1 MRSRRSFLASA
12 AAGVG
17 ALATAGCAGRLSE
30 PGGDAP
36 GYAARLYDPAKVADV
51 PNRLFVSHDLATL
64 YDRRDLFPEEVT
76 EGIGEA
82 DDATEA
88 ASVPDLERVTGFGY
102 WRETEPEAGPMGL
115 TGGGSVLLRGS
126 FQPETL
132 VEALRDETDEDTA
145 LEAAG
150 SAAGHDLYRL
160 VDGNERSSVAL
171 GVSEETVVVG
181 GTARVDATGE
191 DATRAMLSSEN
202 GGYYRESDVAS
213 RLIDEM
219 GTATAVFGAE
229 IDAERYAP
237 DSFEAVPGREA
248 IEAVVTG
255 LQGVGSAMTLGE
267 ETVSRD
273 VVGAYAE
280 GETPGRSDVRTL
292 LDLARQGVASRA
304 GSDVD
309 VEKLQALIDDIEVEI
324 DEDARTVVAGVS
336 RETDALFDDEDV
348 TPVGLPGGPEVALL
362 LVPGVVLVGTFGL
375 GFDGGGGRGDS
386 GGPIPQVAFDFEYD
400 ADAGEMTVTHT
411 GGDTLERANTERLVV
426 RSGSRPPI
434 PWELPVS
441 AGDSVTVAAE
451 SGDSVSVVWTA
462 PDGDRTAVLG
472 EGMVP

>member
-17 ALATAGCAGRLSE
+17 ALATAGCVGRLSE

-36 GYAARLYDPAKVADV
+36 DYAAQLYDPAKVADV

-126 FQPETL
+126 FRPETL
-132 VEALRDETDEDTA
+132 VEELRDETDEDAA

-171 GVSEETVVVG
+171 GVSEETVAVG

-191 DATRAMLSSEN
+191 DATRAALSSEN
-202 GGYYRESDVAS
+202 GDGGYYRESDVAS

-304 GSDVD
+304 GPDVD
-309 VEKLQALIDDIEVEI
+309 VERVQALIDDAEIGI
-324 DEDARTVVAGVS
+324 DED
-336 RETDALFDDEDV
+336 
-348 TPVGLPGGPEVALL
+348 
-362 LVPGVVLVGTFGL
+362 
-375 GFDGGGGRGDS
+375 
-386 GGPIPQVAFDFEYD
+386 
-400 ADAGEMTVTHT
+400 
-411 GGDTLERANTERLVV
+411 
-426 RSGSRPPI
+426 
-434 PWELPVS
+434 
-441 AGDSVTVAAE
+441 
-451 SGDSVSVVWTA
+451 
-462 PDGDRTAVLG
+462 DRTATASVSRATEALLDDDADP
-472 EGMVP
+472 GMGDGRDTDPDPST

>member
-1 MRSRRSFLASA
+1 M
-12 AAGVG
+12 
-17 ALATAGCAGRLSE
+17 
-30 PGGDAP
+30 
-36 GYAARLYDPAKVADV
+36 
-51 PNRLFVSHDLATL
+51 
-64 YDRRDLFPEEVT
+64 
-76 EGIGEA
+76 
-82 DDATEA
+82 
-88 ASVPDLERVTGFGY
+88 
-102 WRETEPEAGPMGL
+102 
-115 TGGGSVLLRGS
+115 
-126 FQPETL
+126 
-132 VEALRDETDEDTA
+132 
-145 LEAAG
+145 
-150 SAAGHDLYRL
+150 
-160 VDGNERSSVAL
+160 
-171 GVSEETVVVG
+171 SEETVAVG

-191 DATRAMLSSEN
+191 DATRATLSTLSSGGGR

-213 RLIDEM
+213 RLIDET

-229 IDAERYAP
+229 IDAERNAP
-237 DSFEAVPGREA
+237 DSFEAVPGGEA

-267 ETVSRD
+267 ETVSRN

-280 GETPGRSDVRTL
+280 GETPRRSDVRTL

-309 VEKLQALIDDIEVEI
+309 VEKLQALVDDIEVEI

-348 TPVGLPGGPEVALL
+348 TPAGLPGGPEVALL

-375 GFDGGGGRGDS
+375 GFDDGGGRDDS
-386 GGPIPQVAFDFEYD
+386 DPPTPQVAFDFGYD

-426 RSGSRPPI
+426 RSGSRPPV

-441 AGDSVTVAAE
+441 AGDSVTVAAG

-472 EGMVP
+472 EGTVP